1 MNWDSGRFRINLI
14 WTGIVDTSELSLLGL
29 G

>member
-1 MNWDSGRFRINLI
+1 MDWDTGCFRIDLFR
-14 WTGIVDTSELSLLGL
+14 TGIVGISELSLLGL